1 MKMQVS
7 ERGDEILIEMLG
19 VAGRHQRI
27 LQALVSGPTLHN
39 GEGAALDASDISVRA
54 GKDEMHI
61 RLKAHA
67 GRQFDALSIYRHLR
81 HALIEGGD
89 TDKGGDPAAPG
100 PLSAGTVTA

>member
-7 ERGDEILIEMLG
+7 EQGDEILIEMAG

-39 GEGAALDASDISVRA
+39 ADGAALNASDISVRA

-81 HALIEGGD
+81 HALIEEADPGKDGG
-89 TDKGGDPAAPG
+89 GNPG
-100 PLSAGTVTA
+100 PLSTGAVTA